1 MSTSARSSSARS
13 RERRTGSRMKAGRR
27 SRSIEKGSKSSSTS
41 VGSPPP
47 AQAAPVIRIDALS
60 KHFASLRALDA
71 LRLTVPAGS
80 IFGFIGP
87 NGTRK
92 STTLDLLLGLMEPTS
107 VSAAV
112 LGYDTAHDAVHI
124 RKRVGVLLDETGL
137 YEELTAFENLT
148 FYARA
153 CGMEDDRLDVR
164 TRELL
169 SGGNLWERRDDI
181 VGSWSKG
188 MQQRLALARAQL
200 HEPDLLVLD
209 EPTAGLDVVSARAV
223 RAELVALAD
232 RGATIFLTTHDLAE
246 AEQICTRVAII
257 DRGRVLAEGA
267 PRALLATEGYDVT
280 IRGEG

>member
-1 MSTSARSSSARS
+1 M
-13 RERRTGSRMKAGRR
+13 
-27 SRSIEKGSKSSSTS
+27 
-41 VGSPPP
+41 
-47 AQAAPVIRIDALS
+47 IRIDALS

-112 LGYDTAHDAVHI
+112 LGCDTAHDAVHI